1 VEIAR
6 SHEYSDSFLKVL
18 SELNAYYMQ
27 IVLDENR
34 NFIDRMRFDNT
45 SPQTAYDEHLKNIRD
60 FGSINF
66 DHFLHKLLG
75 GRDNSSF
82 NEIVSEIQNG
92 LDSSFENPY
101 MAGNIFKP
109 SVSSLRKQAHIT
121 FERLKEQIEKTIPED
136 KNFNA
141 INAVRQE
148 AETRPVILNNIQGS
162 GTLQRIFEA
171 VKSHPEMDTVLEG
184 LLGTDNEGALKRINP
199 NRSLYQAT
207 CSLYTLLEML
217 GYWSDR
223 KLKLER
229 RFPSFLS
236 DQCHVANAIFTKA
249 IFTRDKPLAMKAGAI
264 YEFLRIGTKVI
275 YIDMS

>member
-1 VEIAR
+1 
-6 SHEYSDSFLKVL
+6 
-18 SELNAYYMQ
+18 
-27 IVLDENR
+27 
-34 NFIDRMRFDNT
+34 
-45 SPQTAYDEHLKNIRD
+45 LKNARD

-75 GRDNSSF
+75 GQDNSSF

-92 LDSSFENPY
+92 LDSSFEDPY
-101 MAGNIFKP
+101 VAGNIFKP
-109 SVSSLRKQAHIT
+109 GVSSLRKQAHNT
-121 FERLKEQIEKTIPED
+121 FERLKEQIEKTMPED
-136 KNFNA
+136 KNFNV

-148 AETRPVILNNIQGS
+148 TETTPVIINNIQGS
-162 GTLQRIFEA
+162 GTLHRILVM
-171 VKSHPEMDTVLEG
+171 VKSHPEIAIVLEG
-184 LLGTDNEGALKRINP
+184 FLGTDNEGPLKRINP

-249 IFTRDKPLAMKAGAI
+249 IFTRDNPLAMKAGAI
-264 YEFLRIGTKVI
+264 YDFLGVGTKVVFI
-275 YIDMS
+275 AKS